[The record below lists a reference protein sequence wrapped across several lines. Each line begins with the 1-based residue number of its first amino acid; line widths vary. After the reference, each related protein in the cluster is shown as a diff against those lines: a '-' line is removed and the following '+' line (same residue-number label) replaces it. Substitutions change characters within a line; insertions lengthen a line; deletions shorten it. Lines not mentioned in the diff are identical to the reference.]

1 MRRWRSS
8 LTFDRRRWLLSFST
22 LSETIRLIVFNALF
36 WSVRRCIRYKYV
48 SISHLGLICSQ
59 YLLQYILSALCII
72 FFLNGSSQNGLRRRI
87 ALPARTAATRWRYNR
102 KKPTAKRIRQEVK
115 EMQANPSDDF
125 MSLPL
130 EVYHHTV
137 LPLRFW
143 ERCLIESIL

>member
-1 MRRWRSS
+1 M
-8 LTFDRRRWLLSFST
+8 
-22 LSETIRLIVFNALF
+22 EI
-36 WSVRRCIRYKYV
+36 
-48 SISHLGLICSQ
+48 ISHLRSTPVTPEFLH
-59 YLLQYILSALCII
+59 YILYALCII

-130 EVYHHTV
+130 EVTSPNGALGSVDY
-137 LPLRFW
+137 PKD
-143 ERCLIESIL
+143 E